1 MNHIYRVLW
10 NAASATWMAVAETA
24 RGHGKGKSSKSAARR
39 AAVVAWGALALA
51 LAAPPFAFAQVA
63 SVVVAPGSNLNAYVA
78 PNGVTVVNINQANSA
93 GLSHN
98 QYQSFNVNATGLVLN
113 NTTSAQIAWQSQL
126 AGQVTANFNQA
137 NAARVILN
145 EVVSNNRSKL
155 AGFTEVLGGRADVV
169 LANPYGITCS
179 GCGFI
184 NTDRVTLTTGNP
196 FLASNGGLGG
206 FSVGQG
212 DILITGTGLNA
223 TAQQVLDLVTRSVRI
238 EAPVNGQ
245 DVSVVAGTNRWS
257 YDTRAVTGAATPTG
271 STPVYAIDTAALG
284 GMYAN
289 RIRMTSTEAGVGV
302 RMLGDA
308 AASAGDFTLTA
319 AGKVELQNRIS
330 ASGDVGIATTATD
343 ANALALADASLT
355 STGRTTLA
363 AAGGATLTGSA
374 LVAGTDLAVSAA
386 SLLDTASAS
395 GLANNNLRRAG
406 GALTLSVGNAAS
418 LGATEWSAAAAW
430 NGTFGNLVTTGA
442 TKLYSS
448 GGTLI
453 ASADK
458 GDLALG
464 LAALQSAGN
473 MALTSSGKIGT
484 ATGGALQ
491 SLGGN
496 LALTAGNGISNA
508 GTMTADKGAV
518 TVRADGAIANSG
530 QIHAALNLDIA
541 DSKGGATASLT
552 NSGALLSEQ
561 ALALKAA
568 AVSNTAAGRIQA
580 QTGSTVDAASI
591 DNAGAWLLSQAGGAS
606 DKIGVTG
613 TLANSGT
620 LQGAG
625 AVAVGA
631 GSVNNSGTLLAATDL
646 TATTADGFANS
657 GTAQAGGTLGVAS
670 GGAVSNTGT
679 GVLKAAALNVTA
691 AKGLTN
697 AGIATADSGNATLR
711 VDGTLA
717 NSGQLHAKGTIDIA
731 DRTGGATQAVVN
743 SGKLLAE
750 QALALKA
757 ASFSNTAT
765 GWAQAATGS
774 AATLGSLDNAGT
786 WLLSQGAGAKDQ
798 VAVAGAAANSGT
810 LQSAG
815 DLGVTAASLV
825 NSGNVLAAGKIDA
838 STTGDLNNDAGGA
851 LQSGSVLTLTSGNA
865 LGNAATASIKGQAVA
880 LNAVNGLTN
889 AGAIEAGAGAATLR
903 VSGTLTNSGTVH
915 AATDIDIADR
925 NAAATQTVNNSGTLL
940 ADRAFALKAARM
952 TNTAAGRVQANTG
965 STIAAGSLDNAGT
978 WLLSQQ
984 GSAADTVSVTDTL
997 TNSGTLQSAGS
1008 GTFTADQ
1015 FTNTGKLIAAG
1026 TLTANVG
1033 TGLDNGAS
1041 GVVQA
1046 GQQLVVQGTGA
1057 TLTNTKGGKML
1068 GDGLAVDVG
1077 SIDNSGTVQGGT
1089 RADSTVSVAG
1099 TLTNTATG
1107 VLSVASAA
1115 GGAGTVAATTV
1126 ANDGKLQSAG
1136 ALTLGVGTGG
1146 LAGKGSVIAERDL
1159 TLQGRNGKNYTATV
1173 DGLMQSRSGTLAVN
1187 GGAGST
1193 LNIGAAGTV
1202 VGQRLTAALGTIAL
1216 ADRAT
1221 LSSDRDM
1228 TLTLGTLTLAGAHA
1242 AVLGSTDTN
1251 APVDAPW
1258 QTRIST
1264 TNALTNNGLLFSGN
1278 DLTVNAPSVTN
1289 GLTGGISALHDLSVT
1304 ATMGDL
1310 MNKGALYA
1318 GNALTAS
1325 AESGTLTNAASLDAY
1340 QGTISAGT
1348 SVELR
1353 ANTLVNNST
1362 IDSNGAITISA
1373 QTLRNEVPGGDTRRD
1388 GPASTPVKTET
1399 GHDGKHYLCHNPFD
1413 DNCYDQHEYWYYSQT
1428 WYTDQ
1433 FYLGGTPK
1441 VKPQI
1446 SGAGAVKL
1454 NFNVGKN
1461 LGGVISGDTVTL
1473 TGTGTGASFVN
1484 DDLALQRTT
1493 YTRTWTEHTKYV
1505 AAGGATYY
1513 QRRVED
1519 DTTTHKLSEISNIG
1533 AGVFAR
1539 ALSGT
1544 NFALTNNGSTAATQD
1559 IVKGPAKNATVKP
1572 RDGADATKGNVEGA
1586 TTGTT
1591 GATTGTVTPVT
1602 TLSGRPAISFV
1613 AVNAANGVK
1622 GTAFGGIDIPLP
1634 TNPNGLYVLA
1644 REPGANYL
1652 VESNPRYQIGSSTV
1666 GSDYLSKLLGYDADT
1681 LVRRLGDASY
1691 EAYLIKQ
1698 QLVAQTGN
1706 SLLAGARDAATQ
1718 VKNLMDSAAGESKA
1732 LGLVYGQALTP
1743 EQQAGLKHD
1752 IVWMVQT
1759 EINGQVVL
1767 APVVYLSPQ
1776 TRSGLTQGAVITADT
1791 ANLSLS
1797 SLTNTG
1803 GTLAG
1808 NQALNVVS
1816 VGDVTNTSGT
1826 IKGGNVAISSTQ
1838 GSIVNQTTASG
1849 SGGDLRYVTDI
1860 GKTASIQSTGT
1871 LSLAAAKDIA
1881 NTGANVAAGGDASL
1895 KAGGNVSFDTI
1906 QDKRADTTR
1915 GVFKQDGGTGT
1926 TTTTT
1931 TTVTQ
1936 VKSGLS
1942 SGGNLSIDA
1951 GKDITLAGTDTKAA
1965 GNADL
1970 KAGGDLNILAREN
1983 STATHTESQA
1993 SGFGMNN
2000 SLYGSTTVTTD
2011 SNSVRNVGSTLQVGG
2026 NASMTAGKDITVQGS
2041 SVDVKGSGTLNATNV
2056 NVLAGRNY
2064 DETNTTTKQSG
2075 FMQVGASS
2083 SSATSA
2089 GASAAAASKSDH
2101 NGASASAS
2109 AQASAQ
2115 ASGRGAAGL
2124 AFSSA
2129 TTTKTQTTDL
2139 QYVGSALNF
2148 GGDLAVNASKDVTLQ
2163 GSSVSAGGN
2172 ASVNAKNVNLLAA
2185 EDKSTSSTNVSTTR
2199 VGLMASTDNTVKAQ
2213 AEASASAA
2221 AGKGI
2226 PNANASAS
2234 AGVSASSDNRLDL
2247 VQKSDTTATTL
2258 DTRNQG
2264 SSISAGGNLAVK
2276 ASDTLNVEGSK
2287 LASGGDMKLDAGN
2300 MTFKAVDDRHET
2312 TTQSSVTSAGL
2323 YASGKAEA
2331 GVEGG
2336 ASAGLGAKAGV
2347 SAKAQASGEIGLYGS
2362 NTRGSTVDGSTTAQT
2377 SSISAG
2383 GNLTRTAT
2391 NNITDVGTQIE
2402 AGGNLD
2408 QSAKTITSLAAANT
2422 TYSSA
2427 NSATDTAKVGVY
2439 AEASAEASAS
2449 ASAGPGAGKPG
2460 GTSSDAGAGIRA
2472 SYQHDDSASKSASSN
2487 AVVSNIKV
2495 GGSVNSQS
2503 SGATTL
2509 EGSNIAAGKDVTIGA
2524 SSLDYTAA
2532 RNTASGSSN
2541 STSAGGSVSV
2551 DLVNKSAAVGVNYAG
2566 GTSSGSSSTAVVG
2579 GISAGGNLAVAT
2591 TGDTRFEGTNLAA
2604 GGAASVSAGGK
2615 LDFAAA
2621 KNTASAS
2628 SQDVGVDVAVSAG
2641 LKGGSGSTAVNY
2653 AKSTS
2658 SSSDDVAGSV
2668 RSGSGPLTLKSGGDA
2683 TFTGTQIA
2691 SNSDIAVQAG
2701 GNLAFNAARSTSSS
2715 ESLSVDVSAAAS
2727 GGKKD
2732 NVGGT
2737 TNAATGKKTGG
2748 QTMDERSGEA
2758 SVGVGYGKANSDI
2771 ATGASIQSNGGNI
2784 SLSSG
2789 RNTSL
2794 EGTQVAATGAIG
2806 VTAGGTVT
2814 QTEARSSSSSL
2825 GVAVSASGSGSSLT
2839 PENKTGAKTPATAP
2853 APSTTTST
2861 TTSTPTTTPT
2871 PAPAPATAPA
2881 PAGAPSA
2888 PPTSAPPK
2896 TPAQL
2901 TQKKGSGVAS
2911 VGVET
2916 ESSNTS
2922 QKTTLAGGQGVTV
2935 TQGTANPATRQIS
2948 ASVPMPATLPAGK
2961 TVAAKTADGKPLPA
2975 WLKLDPATG
2984 KFSGQP
2990 PADFKGELKVNV
3002 SVPQADGSVK
3012 TVPMSFS
3019 GN

>member
-39 AAVVAWGALALA
+39 AAVVAWGALALV
-51 LAAPPFAFAQVA
+51 APPFAFAQVA

-271 STPVYAIDTAALG
+271 SAPVYAIDTAALG

-355 STGRTTLA
+355 STGKTTLA
-363 AAGGATLTGSA
+363 AAGGVTLSGSA

-464 LAALQSAGN
+464 LAVLQSAGN

-530 QIHAALNLDIA
+530 TINAAGALDIA
-541 DSKGGATASLT
+541 DGLGNAALNSVSNSGNLLAGSTLALRAASIDNSATGWVQAATGSTVDAGSLN
-552 NSGALLSEQ
+552 NSGAWLLSQQAIAKDTVTVGGALVNTGTIQSRGDATLSTGSVDNQGALLADGNLSVATSAGFSNGAKATTQAGSMLSVSAGGKIDNAAAAVMRGAAVALKAEQ
-561 ALALKAA
+561 GLSNAGVVSAEAGSATLRVNGTLSNSGGLQTITTLDIADLNGGGSENIVNTGYMVVNGALALKAA
-568 AVSNTAAGRIQA
+568 AITNAVAGTDARNGRIQA
-580 QTGSTVDAASI
+580 GTNSSVNAVSI
-591 DNAGAWLLSQAGGAS
+591 DNAGTWVLSQQGGGAS
-606 DKIGVTG
+606 QVTLTG
-613 TLANSGT
+613 ALLNE
-620 LQGAG
+620 AG
-625 AVAVGA
+625 ATMQAGTAGGSESVTYNVAKIDNRGKLV
-631 GSVNNSGTLLAATDL
+631 ATGNL
-646 TATTADGFANS
+646 QANVSASDGFANQD
-657 GTAQAGGTLGVAS
+657 TVQAGGTLGIQ
-670 GGAVSNTGT
+670 GA
-679 GVLKAAALNVTA
+679 ATA
-691 AKGLTN
+691 LTN
-697 AGIATADSGNATLR
+697 GKNATLI
-711 VDGTLA
+711 GNGL
-717 NSGQLHAKGTIDIA
+717 NIDVAGI
-731 DRTGGATQAVVN
+731 DN
-743 SGKLLAE
+743 SGKIIGGA
-750 QALALKA
+750 
-757 ASFSNTAT
+757 
-765 GWAQAATGS
+765 S
-774 AATLGSLDNAGT
+774 AATQLKA
-786 WLLSQGAGAKDQ
+786 
-798 VAVAGAAANSGT
+798 
-810 LQSAG
+810 
-815 DLGVTAASLV
+815 
-825 NSGNVLAAGKIDA
+825 
-838 STTGDLNNDAGGA
+838 
-851 LQSGSVLTLTSGNA
+851 
-865 LGNAATASIKGQAVA
+865 
-880 LNAVNGLTN
+880 
-889 AGAIEAGAGAATLR
+889 
-903 VSGTLTNSGTVH
+903 SGTLTNRSGAVIAVATDAAGAGTV
-915 AATDIDIADR
+915 
-925 NAAATQTVNNSGTLL
+925 SG
-940 ADRAFALKAARM
+940 R
-952 TNTAAGRVQANTG
+952 
-965 STIAAGSLDNAGT
+965 TIS
-978 WLLSQQ
+978 
-984 GSAADTVSVTDTL
+984 
-997 TNSGTLQSAGS
+997 
-1008 GTFTADQ
+1008 
-1015 FTNTGKLIAAG
+1015 
-1026 TLTANVG
+1026 
-1033 TGLDNGAS
+1033 
-1041 GVVQA
+1041 
-1046 GQQLVVQGTGA
+1046 
-1057 TLTNTKGGKML
+1057 
-1068 GDGLAVDVG
+1068 
-1077 SIDNSGTVQGGT
+1077 NSGTVQSAGSLIVAMGTGGLTSSGDILSDGDLHLAATTNNDYTASIGGT
-1089 RADSTVSVAG
+1089 LQSGKLLDVQGGTGSSLVLTGGAKNVASGATTNVAIGSVTLAKSSVLGSTGQMDLTVGTLTLNGDTNGTARVMGAVRGSGTATVTVSNDLSNDGLLFSGSNLVVKAPNLSNNATGGIVALHDMSIETTKGQLDLGTTTPAASAGNLSNAGSLYARNNLSVKVNG
-1099 TLTNTATG
+1099 TLTNT
-1107 VLSVASAA
+1107 
-1115 GGAGTVAATTV
+1115 
-1126 ANDGKLQSAG
+1126 
-1136 ALTLGVGTGG
+1136 
-1146 LAGKGSVIAERDL
+1146 
-1159 TLQGRNGKNYTATV
+1159 
-1173 DGLMQSRSGTLAVN
+1173 
-1187 GGAGST
+1187 ST
-1193 LNIGAAGTV
+1193 IN
-1202 VGQRLTAALGTIAL
+1202 
-1216 ADRAT
+1216 
-1221 LSSDRDM
+1221 
-1228 TLTLGTLTLAGAHA
+1228 
-1242 AVLGSTDTN
+1242 
-1251 APVDAPW
+1251 
-1258 QTRIST
+1258 
-1264 TNALTNNGLLFSGN
+1264 
-1278 DLTVNAPSVTN
+1278 
-1289 GLTGGISALHDLSVT
+1289 
-1304 ATMGDL
+1304 
-1310 MNKGALYA
+1310 A
-1318 GNALTAS
+1318 GNKI
-1325 AESGTLTNAASLDAY
+1325 SL
-1340 QGTISAGT
+1340 
-1348 SVELR
+1348 L
-1353 ANTLVNNST
+1353 ANTLVNNRDIVSDGD
-1362 IDSNGAITISA
+1362 IDIVAA
-1373 QTLRNEVPGGDTRRD
+1373 TLRNEVVGGDTRYWTYGAQTTVAD
-1388 GPASTPVKTET
+1388 GGQYNDGGSGGNKDFFRNYITTWTDFQRYANDQAPAYSPQILATKNLRLMFTT
-1399 GHDGKHYLCHNPFD
+1399 GSN
-1413 DNCYDQHEYWYYSQT
+1413 
-1428 WYTDQ
+1428 
-1433 FYLGGTPK
+1433 LGGTVYGGQSITMQGFSVDASQSNSNLYK
-1441 VKPQI
+1441 SSHGI
-1446 SGAGAVKL
+1446 WDEAGHG
-1454 NFNVGKN
+1454 FQ
-1461 LGGVISGDTVTL
+1461 L
-1473 TGTGTGASFVN
+1473 TGGTFTN
-1484 DDLALQRTT
+1484 DNLALNTKN
-1493 YTRTWTEHTKYV
+1493 YTRHYTMTRKE
-1505 AAGGATYY
+1505 AGPAGGAEIY
-1513 QRRVED
+1513 D
-1519 DTTTHKLSEISNIG
+1519 WSECNSGGGRYDGGCDYDSNGNKNQTFATASVNALHAGIYTKSLTG
-1533 AGVFAR
+1533 AG
-1539 ALSGT
+1539 
-1544 NFALTNNGSTAATQD
+1544 FALYNNSATTPLADPKAAVAAETPAAVIATQSFGAQTVD
-1559 IVKGPAKNATVKP
+1559 TVK
-1572 RDGADATKGNVEGA
+1572 AAQATGG
-1586 TTGTT
+1586 TGLLA
-1591 GATTGTVTPVT
+1591 G
-1602 TLSGRPAISFV
+1602 ISFV
-1613 AVNAANGVK
+1613 SANAALGVNG
-1622 GTAFGGIDIPLP
+1622 TSFGGINIPLP
-1634 TNPNGLYVLA
+1634 ANPNGYYVTVKT
-1644 REPGANYL
+1644 PGAKYL
-1652 VESNPRYQIGSSTV
+1652 VETNPLYQVGSSNV
-1666 GSDYLSKLLGYDADT
+1666 GSDYLSKLLGYNADEIG
-1681 LVRRLGDASY
+1681 LRLGDASY
-1691 EAYLIKQ
+1691 EAYLVKQ

-1706 SLLAGARDAATQ
+1706 VILAQYANADAQ
-1718 VKNLMDSAAGESKA
+1718 MQGLMENAAGEARS
-1732 LGLVYGQALTP
+1732 LGLQYGKALTP
-1743 EQQAGLKHD
+1743 EQQAGLRGD

-1759 EINGQVVL
+1759 VIDGKTVL
-1767 APVVYLSPQ
+1767 APVVYLAQS
-1776 TRSGLTQGAVITADT
+1776 TKNNIASGAVISAQD

-1803 GTLAG
+1803 GTI
-1808 NQALNVVS
+1808 
-1816 VGDVTNTSGT
+1816 VGGKSLLIASTGDISNLSGT
-1826 IKGGNVAISSTQ
+1826 IKGGDVSLTSTE
-1838 GSIVNQTTASG
+1838 GSIINKTLSSG
-1849 SGGDLRYVTDI
+1849 NGGDKFYTTNI
-1860 GKTASIQSTGT
+1860 GNTATIQSTGT
-1871 LSLAAAKDIA
+1871 LSLDAKKDIT
-1881 NTGANVAAGGDASL
+1881 NLGASVSAGTDASL
-1895 KAGGNVSFDTI
+1895 KAGGNVTFDTI
-1906 QDKRADTTR
+1906 ENKTT
-1915 GVFKQDGGTGT
+1915 GTAGSVFKADGGTGRT
-1926 TTTTT
+1926 VTTT
-1931 TTVTQ
+1931 TTVEQ
-1936 VKSGLS
+1936 VKSGLTV
-1942 SGGNLSIDA
+1942 GGNLSANA
-1951 GKDITLAGTDTKAA
+1951 GKDITLAGTDAKVG
-1965 GNADL
+1965 GNAALD
-1970 KAGGDLNILAREN
+1970 AGGDLEIIVREN
-1983 STATHTESQA
+1983 SKTTHTESKA

-2124 AFSSA
+2124 AFSSS
-2129 TTTKTQTTDL
+2129 TTTATQTTDL
-2139 QYVGSALNF
+2139 KHVASSLAF

-2347 SAKAQASGEIGLYGS
+2347 LAKAQASGEIGLYGS

-2427 NSATDTAKVGVY
+2427 KSATDTAKVGVY

-2641 LKGGSGSTAVNY
+2641 LKGGSGSAAVNY

-2839 PENKTGAKTPATAP
+2839 PEKKTGAKTPTTAP
-2853 APSTTTST
+2853 SPSTTTST
-2861 TTSTPTTTPT
+2861 PTTTPTTTPT

-2948 ASVPMPATLPAGK
+2948 ASVPMPATLPAGR